1 MKILGID
8 VGGSGIKGAV
18 VDTVTGKLLTER
30 HRIPTPQPATPQAMA
45 HAVGQ
50 IARHFTWKG
59 KIGCGMPGPIK
70 AGKVMTANNIHKSW
84 IGVEAGSLYERVS
97 GCSVVMINDAD
108 AAGLAEMKFG
118 AGKGKRGVVVLI
130 TLGTG
135 IGSALFVDG
144 KLVPNSELGQIEV
157 RGKNAE
163 QRASGRIRKEKNMK
177 WDKWGKAVN
186 EYLLVVESLVWPDL
200 IIIGGGVSR
209 KASKFIPRIKTQA
222 KVVPAKLRNEAGI
235 IGAALVALKK

>member
-18 VDTVTGKLLTER
+18 VDTITGKLLTER

-50 IARHFTWKG
+50 ITRHFTWKG

-70 AGKVMTANNIHKSW
+70 SGKVLTANNIHKSW
-84 IGVEAGSLYERVS
+84 IGVEAQSLYSRAS

-118 AGKGKRGVVVLI
+118 AGKGKNGVVVLI

-144 KLVPNSELGQIEV
+144 KLLPNSELGQIEI

-163 QRASGRIRKEKNMK
+163 LRASARIRKEKAMK
-177 WDKWGKAVN
+177 WEKWGKAVN
-186 EYLLVVESLVWPDL
+186 EYLLAVESLVWPDL

-209 KASKFIPRIKTQA
+209 KAAKFLPLIKTQA
-222 KVVPAKLRNEAGI
+222 KVVPARLRNEAGI
-235 IGAALVALKK
+235 IGAALVAMKK

>member
-8 VGGSGIKGAV
+8 VGGSGIKGAI
-18 VDTVTGKLLTER
+18 VDTTSGKLLTDR
-30 HRIPTPQPATPQAMA
+30 HRIQTPNPATPQAMA
-45 HAVGQ
+45 HVVGQ
-50 IARHFTWKG
+50 IAKHFKWKG

-70 AGKVMTANNIHKSW
+70 SGKVLTANNIHKSW
-84 IGVEAGSLYERVS
+84 IGVEAQSLYERAS
-97 GCSVVMINDAD
+97 GCSVVVINDAD

-118 AGKGKRGVVVLI
+118 AGKGKKGVVVLI

-144 KLVPNSELGQIEV
+144 KLLPNSELGQIEV

-163 QRASGRIRKEKNMK
+163 QRASARIRKEKDMK
-177 WDKWGKAVN
+177 WEKWGKAVN
-186 EYLLVVESLVWPDL
+186 EYLLAVENLIWPDL
-200 IIIGGGVSR
+200 IIIGGGVSK
-209 KASKFIPRIKTQA
+209 KASRFIPLVKTRA

-235 IGAALVALKK
+235 VGAALSAV